1 MNIFMVVGILIQLAN
16 GVHVLHIQDRV
27 PFDDMAEC
35 VTAMI
40 NINQDDRAMQVAA
53 CVQRWPDDRAKVRRP
68 EFHDEAGALQLT
80 GLGAAGHKN

>member
-40 NINQDDRAMQVAA
+40 NINQDDRATQVAA
-53 CVQRWPDDRAKVRRP
+53 CVQRWPTGRAEVGRP
-68 EFHDEAGALQLT
+68 DIHDEASPLSSP
-80 GLGAAGHKN
+80 GAAGRKN

>member
-27 PFDDMAEC
+27 QFDDMAEC

-40 NINQDDRAMQVAA
+40 KINQDYRAMQVAA
-53 CVQRWPDDRAKVRRP
+53 CVQRWPTGRAEVGRP
-68 EFHDEAGALQLT
+68 DIHDEASPLSSPR
-80 GLGAAGHKN
+80 AAGRKN

>member
-1 MNIFMVVGILIQLAN
+1 MNIFMVIGILIQLAN

-40 NINQDDRAMQVAA
+40 KINQDDRAMQVAA

-68 EFHDEAGALQLT
+68 KSHDEAGALQLP
-80 GLGAAGHKN
+80 GFGAAGRKN

>member
-27 PFDDMAEC
+27 QFDDMAEC

-40 NINQDDRAMQVAA
+40 KITQDDRAMQVAA
-53 CVQRWPDDRAKVRRP
+53 CVQRWPTGRAEVGRP
-68 EFHDEAGALQLT
+68 DIHDEASPLSSPR
-80 GLGAAGHKN
+80 AAGRKN

>member
-27 PFDDMAEC
+27 QFDDMAEC

-40 NINQDDRAMQVAA
+40 KINQDDRAIQVAA

-68 EFHDEAGALQLT
+68 KSHDEAGVVLQLP
-80 GLGAAGHKN
+80 GFGAAGR